1 MNLPSRNRHVIDLVF
16 PIALFFVF
24 AVSALSVLILA
35 ADLYAS
41 TTDQLRVNDE
51 NRTALSYIA
60 EKMRQNDVSDGI
72 RVTSID
78 GVDCLAMSAVYNEV
92 PCTTYIYEYE
102 GMLKEL
108 FVNDGVTVSLKS
120 GKDIMELSFLSIV
133 QLNEHLYQFTALDS
147 EGTESSLI
155 VSERSVP

>member
-41 TTDQLRVNDE
+41 TTDQLSVNDE

-108 FVNDGVTVSLKS
+108 FVNDGVTVSLKN